1 MWTDSESRLSD
12 FDRVTLLVRTHVRF
26 SLAGEA
32 DKSWLDLE
40 RDFLEADYRTIRDRQ
55 MELSEREDG
64 LFARSNIKQLKEK
77 MGQEAYDLVTEQR

>member
-32 DKSWLDLE
+32 GKSWLDLE

-64 LFARSNIKQLKEK
+64 LFARSSIKQLKEK